1 MIFFEQV
8 MFDEQL
14 KKHDQLI
21 GSVSIVSYT
30 YLAIVS
36 AVAFLVLAY
45 FAFTSVKT
53 LSILS

>member
-21 GSVSIVSYT
+21 GVIHQN
-30 YLAIVS
+30 LDAQDKI
-36 AVAFLVLAY
+36 LRVLTDVNAKY
-45 FAFTSVKT
+45 ANTRKAT
-53 LSILS
+53 AETIAR